1 MKKNPRFSAQK
12 LRIATKPKTIEEPK
26 SRIIPKPS
34 FHVLLRIID
43 VKVASADRET
53 VEVMISTGTKRL
65 SHTRLLD
72 LSETKAPISTEAAG
86 ERLNIMCIAGNKRI
100 GSVSIQPFTLLNGG
114 LKPYS

>member
-1 MKKNPRFSAQK
+1 MKKNPRFPAHK
-12 LRIATKPKTIEEPK
+12 LKITTKPKAVEEPK

-43 VKVASADRET
+43 VKAASVDREA

-72 LSETKAPISTEAAG
+72 LSETTVPISTEAAG
-86 ERLNIMCIAGNKRI
+86 ERLNIMCNVGNKRI